1 MKISRILLKGAT
13 ARAMALAA
21 LLLVAPGC
29 AFLARGR
36 CYITDDR
43 YDRMKK
49 LFIASNSLQQVE
61 QAMESEGWSR
71 CERNELRYRLNK
83 DLNLE
88 PSAES
93 EIPGPEIL
101 P

>member
-1 MKISRILLKGAT
+1 MKIRRTFLKGA
-13 ARAMALAA
+13 AVRAFAFGA
-21 LLLVAPGC
+21 LLLLTPGC

-36 CYITDDR
+36 CYVAEDR

-49 LFIASNSLQQVE
+49 LFIASYSLQQVE
-61 QAMESEGWSR
+61 QAMDAEGWSR
-71 CERNELRYRLNK
+71 CERNEFRYRLNK

-88 PSAES
+88 PSTET
-93 EIPGPEIL
+93 EVPGPEIL